1 MGMKTLSGD
10 RPIGKSLP
18 KVQDMELKEE
28 FKPVPGETELL
39 ELPAEVVDDL
49 SVDQKMLYKLVKMV
63 KTGEI
68 STLPAHIL

>member
-10 RPIGKSLP
+10 RWAGPIGKSLP

-49 SVDQKMLYKLVKMV
+49 SVD
-63 KTGEI
+63 
-68 STLPAHIL
+68 ILDLKFTKRNTSWCAIGVL